1 MVSKNFILLTGA
13 GFSRN
18 WGGWLASEAFEY
30 LLGCPEVDAGLRDL
44 LWRQK
49 RVGGFEGALAKLQQE
64 HHSGSTSLDPQL
76 ANLQKALLRMFAD
89 MDAAFGRVQFE
100 FQNSREYLIALFLT
114 RFHAIFT
121 LNQDLLLERHYL
133 NDNVS
138 LLSAQRWD
146 GAHIPGMRRI
156 AAPASAHGNPNL
168 GRWEPVG
175 NFSLE
180 PRLQPF
186 FKLHGSSNWVGSE
199 TNDLLVL
206 GGNKRSIIE
215 QFPILKW
222 SHEQFSS
229 YLSQPNTR
237 LMVIGYSF
245 ADEHI
250 NDIIRKAAAAET
262 LDLFVIDPLGV
273 DVIDK
278 NRNAQI
284 YRPDDLAQVLWPRV
298 IGSSRR
304 SLREIFGYDRAE
316 HDKVMR
322 FFA

>member
-1 MVSKNFILLTGA
+1 M
-13 GFSRN
+13 
-18 WGGWLASEAFEY
+18 
-30 LLGCPEVDAGLRDL
+30 
-44 LWRQK
+44 
-49 RVGGFEGALAKLQQE
+49 QQE
-64 HHSGSTSLDPQL
+64 HRSVTTSLDPQL
-76 ANLQKALLRMFAD
+76 TNLQEALLRMFAD

-100 FQNSREYLIALFLT
+100 FQNSRECLIALFLT

-138 LLSAQRWD
+138 LLSAQGWD

-156 AAPASAHGNPNL
+156 AAPDSAHGNPNL

-186 FKLHGSSNWVGSE
+186 FKLHGSSNWVGPD

-215 QFPILKW
+215 KFPILKW

-245 ADEHI
+245 AD
-250 NDIIRKAAAAET
+250 DAET

-284 YRPDDLAQVLWPRV
+284 YSPDDLAQVLWPRV